1 MKNEEER
8 ADFDGGEELA
18 ISGAREGT
26 VVPGTTSTGIT

>member
-18 ISGAREGT
+18 ISGAREGN
-26 VVPGTTSTGIT
+26 PGGREV